1 LPHPFAFCR
10 LYTIFYAG
18 LTLCGICPK
27 KWTDIPIMPLS
38 PGTNIQIVEL
48 NLEGHRPRN
57 VDWKR
62 AAALLY
68 GDWGTSKAYVAGLA
82 FLAAGFSSLWLIL
95 AVCALTGLVAVNY
108 SVICRYFP
116 DGGGVYSAA
125 RSQGRLLAVVG
136 ALLLIADLTVTAALS
151 GWSALAYLTSGAEH
165 IAWIGFLKEHI
176 AFTTIGV
183 LAFIGWL
190 NWYGP
195 KHSGSFAVMLS
206 MPVIVAILALIA
218 ISAPHLT
225 LQYVEPPHESASK
238 VWVQFV
244 GVILALSGV
253 EAIANMTGVMKLDP
267 GSTLEAPKVARES
280 GKAIWPIAIEVVF
293 GTALL
298 GWAMVSLPGALE
310 STLGLHDKPSWIA
323 VMDKRNEDMLRFMA
337 EQFGTLTVAPWF
349 GTVFGWVIGILVALL
364 LLSAANTAIVAL
376 VGLMFMM
383 ARDGEMPAEF
393 TKLNR
398 HGVPLA
404 PLLIAVGLPMLVLL
418 TATNFA
424 ALAGL
429 YAIGVVGAITVNL
442 GSCAS
447 NRHIG
452 FAWYDRV
459 LFGLTFLILFA
470 VEFTLAKTKPDAL
483 FFVTCVLLLGLALRA
498 FALKR
503 AGLTSVTV
511 TQELADIVAPESIQK
526 LRPRLAE
533 GQKIMVAARGLTP
546 VLQYALDEAQLR
558 KATLCVLYVKELA
571 VFIPQ
576 AATSGRGRPKWQ
588 DDPQA
593 AAIMSL
599 VMKSAEQRCVD
610 VMPIYAV
617 SENPAGTILD
627 LAATLGIDYLML
639 GSSHRMSLTKILKGN
654 VIAEVAAGLPEDI
667 QLIIHG

>member
-1 LPHPFAFCR
+1 
-10 LYTIFYAG
+10 
-18 LTLCGICPK
+18 
-27 KWTDIPIMPLS
+27 
-38 PGTNIQIVEL
+38 VEIS
-48 NLEGHRPRN
+48 LEGHRPRN

-68 GDWGTSKAYVAGLA
+68 GDWGTSKAYVTGLA

-95 AVCALTGLVAVNY
+95 AVCVLTGLVAANY
-108 SVICRYFP
+108 AVICRYFP

-125 RSQGRLLAVVG
+125 RSHGRSLAVIG

-151 GWSALAYLTSGAEH
+151 GWAGLSYLTAGAEH
-165 IAWIGFLKEHI
+165 YPAIAFLKEHI
-176 AFTTIGV
+176 VFATIGV
-183 LAFIGWL
+183 LLFMGWL

-195 KHSGSFAVMLS
+195 KHSGSLAVLLS
-206 MPVIVAILALIA
+206 VPVIIIVLVLIG
-218 ISAPHLT
+218 ISIPHLT
-225 LQYVEPPHESASK
+225 LQYVEPPHQSASK

-267 GSTLEAPKVARES
+267 GSTNEHPKVHRES
-280 GKAIWPIAIEVVF
+280 ARAIWPIAFEVVF
-293 GTALL
+293 ATALL
-298 GWAMVSLPGALE
+298 GWAMLSLPSVLG
-310 STLGLHDKPSWIA
+310 TNLGLHDKASWLAI
-323 VMDKRNEDMLRFMA
+323 MDKRNEDILRFMA
-337 EQFGTLTVAPWF
+337 EQFGTATVAPWF
-349 GTVFGWVIGILVALL
+349 GTVFGWVVGILMALL
-364 LLSAANTAIVAL
+364 LLSAANTAIVAM

-383 ARDGEMPAEF
+383 ARDGEMPIAF

-404 PLLIAVGLPMLVLL
+404 PVLISVGLPIAVLL
-418 TATNFA
+418 TASDFA

-442 GSCAS
+442 GSCAT
-447 NRHIG
+447 NRVIG
-452 FAWYDRV
+452 FTWYDRV
-459 LFGLTFLILFA
+459 LFAFTFLILFA
-470 VEFTLAKTKPDAL
+470 VEITLARTKPDAL
-483 FFVTCVLLLGLALRA
+483 FFVLCVLGLGFALRTYA
-498 FALKR
+498 QKR

-511 TQELADIVAPESIQK
+511 SRELADIVTPESIAK

-533 GQKIMVAARGLTP
+533 GQKIMVAARGVTP

-558 KATLCVLYVKELA
+558 KATLCVIYVKELA

-576 AATSGRGRPKWQ
+576 GPATTGRGRPKWQ

-599 VMKSAEQRCVD
+599 VMKAGADRCVD

-617 SENPAGTILD
+617 SDNPAGIILD

-639 GSSHRMSLTKILKGN
+639 GSSHRMSMTKILKGN
-654 VIAEVAAGLPEDI
+654 VIAQVAAGLPEDI
-667 QLIIHG
+667 RLIIYG